1 MMHWTK
7 VRVFHANWSTW
18 RKFHGRQPL
27 RNGVNTR
34 SKTRGSGTD
43 GTGGCG
49 GSFSS
54 SSSSSSSG
62 GGRQGLGADGAAAGT
77 FAAFRELCELLAA
90 EPSSLAK
97 SELVRGAV
105 QRWAAKEQR
114 EQALATS
121 AASGARGDDGSGEGL
136 LLLLRMLLPA
146 HDQRLFRLQDKA

>member
-49 GSFSS
+49 GSFS